1 MSPSRIDRSA
11 GAAIPFTFDGRPYEG
26 RAGDTIASALLAGG
40 VRIVG
45 RSFKYHRPRGIWGAW
60 TEEPNALVDVTID
73 GRTTPNLRA
82 TTEPLAAGMAVRS
95 VNASPTAEGD
105 RGAFLDRFSA
115 FIPAGF
121 YYKTF
126 LWPDWH
132 LFEPRIRAMA
142 GLGRLDPDNRP
153 AADWPQI
160 NAACDVLVVGAGPA
174 GLAAAKAAT
183 GAGRSVILLDD
194 RPQPGGSLLHRGGT
208 VDGTPGADWAAAT
221 AGELAAAGHRV
232 LTDTTAYGIYDHDL
246 VCAWQRRPGRA
257 DALWRIRP
265 KTIVVAAG
273 AIERPLVFADNDRPG
288 VMSADAALYYLRR
301 HGVLVGSRVVVA
313 ANNSSA
319 AAVAAALAAA
329 GAFVTLA
336 DLRPD
341 ATAPAGVA
349 LRKGA
354 VEAVHGARGVEAVTV
369 GGERIAADALLV
381 SGGWTPTV
389 HLFCQARG
397 KLRYDEA
404 LAAFVPGASVAGMA
418 VAGAANGRFGLAEAL
433 AEGWRAGGGEGA
445 APAARDA
452 EAAFAVVPAWPKA
465 GAKGRQWI
473 DLQNDVTLKDVALAA
488 RENFRSVE
496 HLKRYTTLGMATDQG
511 KTSNMNGLA
520 AMAAITGRSIEATGT
535 TTYRPPFV
543 PVPFGIVAGRRRGQL
558 FNPVRRLVL
567 EDAHRAAGAVFRE
580 YGGWLRPAWYG
591 VGSEAEEVAREA
603 SRARQAVG
611 ILDGSPLGKIEVM
624 GPDAGALVDFNS
636 YSTLSSLKPG
646 RIRYGFMLTEGG
658 VVYDDGVVSKVS
670 DEHYIVSCS
679 SGHVA
684 GVVARLEEWRQDR
697 FDPARVFVHNS
708 TLQWA
713 TLTATGPRSR
723 ELVAALRLGVDLSDA
738 ALPHMAFA
746 EGVFEGGLARVARVS
761 FTGDR
766 SYEVSV
772 ASSQAHRLLADML
785 EVGRP
790 LGAFPLGSEALLL
803 LRAEK
808 GYLIAGKDTDGTTM
822 PQDLGITAPRDKR
835 RDEFVGK
842 RSLFTENAQD
852 EARRQ
857 FVGLAVEGTE
867 PLPTGAHGVDRSG
880 GNRRSIGYVTSSYV
894 SPALGRPIALGLI
907 ERGLSR
913 LGEAIDFVHL
923 GRALTARIVAPCAF
937 DPEGRRLSAPDGA
950 TASTAPA
957 SPPTKAGGTGTPP
970 FDRGKRWAP
979 IPDWGSVGLVRDG
992 WTAKRVLG
1000 AGQVLVS
1007 GRLADAIASLAPGA
1021 VEVGLFGVAAGAPRL
1036 VRIARDRALI
1046 VRDVPAG
1053 ESPAVAGP
1061 AFVAT
1066 RADDVF
1072 AVFELGGPG
1081 LRALL
1086 AEMVTAD
1093 LDSRSPSAAVMACG
1107 VPVLLWRTAPE
1118 RARIHVEAAHAA
1130 YLWRW
1135 LETRPAG

>member
-1 MSPSRIDRSA
+1 MSPKRTDAAA
-11 GAAIPFTFDGRPYEG
+11 GAAIPFTFDGRRLEG
-26 RAGDTIASALLAGG
+26 RAGDTIASALLANG

-60 TEEPNALVDVTID
+60 TEEPNALVDVSLD

-82 TTEPLAAGMAVRS
+82 TTEPLVAGMAVRS
-95 VNASPTAEGD
+95 VNAYPTAEGD

-142 GLGRLDPDNRP
+142 GLGRLDPDNSP

-160 NAACDVLVVGAGPA
+160 NATCDVLVVGAGPA
-174 GLAAAKAAT
+174 GLAAAMAAA
-183 GAGRSVILLDD
+183 GAGRSVILIDD
-194 RPQPGGSLLHRGGT
+194 RPQAGGSLLHRGGT
-208 VDGTPGADWAAAT
+208 VDGIPGAEWAARV
-221 AGELAAAGHRV
+221 AGELAADGHRV

-265 KTIVVAAG
+265 KRIVVGAG

-288 VMSADAALYYLRR
+288 VMSADAALFYLRR
-301 HGVLVGSRVVVA
+301 HGVLVGSRIVVA

-319 AAVAAALAAA
+319 AAVAGALAAA
-329 GAFVTLA
+329 GASVTLA
-336 DLRPD
+336 DLRAD
-341 ATAPAGVA
+341 ATAPEGVA
-349 LRKGA
+349 VRKGA
-354 VEAVHGARGVEAVTV
+354 AIEAVHGKRGVEAVTV
-369 GGERIAADALLV
+369 GGERIEADALLV

-397 KLRYDEA
+397 KLRYDDA
-404 LAAFVPGASVAGMA
+404 LAAFVPGDPVDRMA
-418 VAGAANGRFGLAEAL
+418 VAGAANGKSGLAVAL
-433 AEGWRAGGGEGA
+433 ADGWKAGGGEGA
-445 APAARDA
+445 PPDSADTEDA
-452 EAAFAVVPAWPKA
+452 YRVVPAWPKA
-465 GAKGRQWI
+465 GADGRQWI

-520 AMAAITGRSIEATGT
+520 AMASITGRSIEATGT

-543 PVPFGIVAGRRRGQL
+543 PVPFGVVAGRRRGQL

-567 EDAHRAAGAVFRE
+567 EDAHRAAGAIFRE

-591 VGSEAEEVAREA
+591 NGSEAEEVAREA
-603 SRARQAVG
+603 GLARQTVG

-723 ELVAALRLGVDLSDA
+723 ELVAALGLGVDLSDA
-738 ALPHMAFA
+738 ALPHMVFA
-746 EGVFEGGLARVARVS
+746 EGSFEGGLARVARVS

-772 ASSQAHRLLADML
+772 ASSQAHRLLAAML

-822 PQDLGITAPRDKR
+822 PQDLGITGPRDKR

-842 RSLFTENAQD
+842 RSLFTDNARD

-857 FVGLAVEGTE
+857 FVGLAVDGAE

-880 GNRRSIGYVTSSYV
+880 GGRRSIGYVTSSYF
-894 SPALGRPIALGLI
+894 SPALGHPIALGLI
-907 ERGLSR
+907 ESGLSR
-913 LGEAIDFVHL
+913 LGETVEVVHL
-923 GRALTARIVAPCAF
+923 GRALMAKIVAPCAF
-937 DPEGRRLSAPDGA
+937 DPEGTRLSAPDGA
-950 TASTAPA
+950 AGTTGPDRPA
-957 SPPTKAGGTGTPP
+957 TGVAAKAPP

-979 IPDWGSVGLVRDG
+979 LPDWRSAGLVRDG
-992 WTAKRVLG
+992 WTAKRVPGLG
-1000 AGQVLVS
+1000 QTLVS
-1007 GRLADAIASLAPGA
+1007 GRLSEAAAALCTGA
-1021 VEVGLFGVAAGAPRL
+1021 TEVGLFGIAGGSPRL

-1046 VRDVPAG
+1046 VRDAPTGGAPATN
-1053 ESPAVAGP
+1053 GP
-1061 AFVAT
+1061 GFVAT
-1066 RADDVF
+1066 RADDIF

-1081 LRALL
+1081 LRGLL

-1093 LDSRSPSAAVMACG
+1093 LESGSRSAAVLACG
-1107 VPVLLWRTAPE
+1107 VPILLYRTAPD
-1118 RARIHVEAAHAA
+1118 RARLHVEAAHAA